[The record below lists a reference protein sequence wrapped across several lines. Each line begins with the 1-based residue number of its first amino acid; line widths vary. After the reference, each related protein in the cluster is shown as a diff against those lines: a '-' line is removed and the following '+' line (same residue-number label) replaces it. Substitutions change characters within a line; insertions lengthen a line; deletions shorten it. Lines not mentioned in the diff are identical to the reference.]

1 MNPLAKSNGT
11 PHFDPAEHDGN
22 TLQAFTEFIESWEMW
37 YDVAS
42 IGELKEDATDA
53 QRKEHKAKV
62 FRMCVFTGE
71 RLKTDLKAEYNQDMA
86 KIKSADFDAMVKKL
100 QDRYQPAQNQVL
112 HQYQF
117 HQLKQ
122 EPGEKI
128 DAFINKICQHAD
140 KCAFKCTNTS
150 CTEKDQIHKTLIRD
164 QIIIGT
170 NISSIR

>member
-1 MNPLAKSNGT
+1 
-11 PHFDPAEHDGN
+11 
-22 TLQAFTEFIESWEMW
+22 MW

-42 IGELKEDATDA
+42 ISELKEDATDA
-53 QRKEHKAKV
+53 QKKEHKAKV
-62 FRMCVFTGE
+62 FRMCAFTGE

-86 KIKSADFDAMVKKL
+86 KIKSADFDDMVKKL
-100 QDRYQPAQNQVL
+100 HDRYQPAQNQVL
-112 HQYQF
+112 LHYQL

-150 CTEKDQIHKTLIRD
+150 CTEKDQI
-164 QIIIGT
+164 GT
-170 NISSIR
+170 NIASVRENALEKEYDLASLISTARKIEATEEATKLMA

>member
-1 MNPLAKSNGT
+1 
-11 PHFDPAEHDGN
+11 
-22 TLQAFTEFIESWEMW
+22 
-37 YDVAS
+37 
-42 IGELKEDATDA
+42 
-53 QRKEHKAKV
+53 
-62 FRMCVFTGE
+62 MCAFTGE

-100 QDRYQPAQNQVL
+100 QERYQPSQNQVL
-112 HQYQF
+112 LHYQF

-150 CTEKDQIHKTLIRD
+150 CTEKDQQKAQRKEHFQDNFKPAQGANKIMCCAGCGRRNCDRGPNCAAKNAFCNACGKRVIFLM
-164 QIIIGT
+164 
-170 NISSIR
+170 SASKW

>member
-1 MNPLAKSNGT
+1 MFYSVLTGEKDGIPLLKMNPLAKSNRT

-62 FRMCVFTGE
+62 FRMCAFTGE

-86 KIKSADFDAMVKKL
+86 KIKSADFDDMVKKL
-100 QDRYQPAQNQVL
+100 HDRYQPAQN
-112 HQYQF
+112 
-117 HQLKQ
+117 
-122 EPGEKI
+122 
-128 DAFINKICQHAD
+128 
-140 KCAFKCTNTS
+140 
-150 CTEKDQIHKTLIRD
+150 
-164 QIIIGT
+164 
-170 NISSIR
+170 